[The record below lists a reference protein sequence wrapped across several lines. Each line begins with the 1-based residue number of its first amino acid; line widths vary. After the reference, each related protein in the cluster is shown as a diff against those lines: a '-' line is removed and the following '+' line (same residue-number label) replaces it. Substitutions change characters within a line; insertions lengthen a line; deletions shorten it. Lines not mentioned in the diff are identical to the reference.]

1 MVTLHMK
8 LTMIQSPYHQLSR
21 YIITK
26 YYLGIA
32 GLGTSSRLE
41 LLTLSGALAG
51 GLTLLRQ
58 QDGLDVWQH
67 TSLSD
72 GDPGQEFVELLIV
85 PDGELEVT
93 RDDSGLLVVPSSV
106 TGQLEHLSGK
116 VLHNC
121 SQVHWSSGS
130 HSLSIVTLPQ
140 EPVNPADW
148 ELQASSAGPGLR
160 LSLHFSSFAA
170 ARHLST

>member
-8 LTMIQSPYHQLSR
+8 LTMIQIQSPYHQLSR

-67 TSLSD
+67 TSLNKH
-72 GDPGQEFVELLIV
+72 I
-85 PDGELEVT
+85 
-93 RDDSGLLVVPSSV
+93 
-106 TGQLEHLSGK
+106 K
-116 VLHNC
+116 
-121 SQVHWSSGS
+121 
-130 HSLSIVTLPQ
+130 SIL
-140 EPVNPADW
+140 
-148 ELQASSAGPGLR
+148 
-160 LSLHFSSFAA
+160 
-170 ARHLST
+170 